1 MIEILL
7 LDLDDT
13 ILDFAATERKSM
25 TRFLLAHDI
34 EPTEE
39 ILQRYHQIN
48 LELWLALERGELNR
62 DEVGSRRFELLF
74 GELGIQADP
83 LACENMYRQFLA
95 KGDDVLP
102 GAVEAVKKL
111 AEKYRLF
118 AASNS
123 TQSIQEGRLRSTGLR
138 QYFEDVFVSEGLEA
152 YKPSMNFFRQVFER
166 IPNFDPEK
174 AMMVGD
180 SLTSDMLGGTNAG
193 IATCWINPKH
203 KPGREGIRVDHEIES
218 IAQLFALL
226 EGL

>member
-95 KGDDVLP
+95 EGDDVLP

-111 AEKYRLF
+111 AEKFSMHNL
-118 AASNS
+118 
-123 TQSIQEGRLRSTGLR
+123 IK
-138 QYFEDVFVSEGLEA
+138 SE
-152 YKPSMNFFRQVFER
+152 
-166 IPNFDPEK
+166 
-174 AMMVGD
+174 
-180 SLTSDMLGGTNAG
+180 
-193 IATCWINPKH
+193 
-203 KPGREGIRVDHEIES
+203 
-218 IAQLFALL
+218 ALY
-226 EGL
+226 